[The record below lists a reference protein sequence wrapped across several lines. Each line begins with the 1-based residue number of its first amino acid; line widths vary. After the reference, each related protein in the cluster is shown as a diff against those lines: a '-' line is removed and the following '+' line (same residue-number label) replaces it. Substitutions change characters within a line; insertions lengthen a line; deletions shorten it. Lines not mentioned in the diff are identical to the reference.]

1 MRRDPVLVPL
11 AAVALLLAV
20 PIPLP
25 LPGAAATGAADLVSL
40 LLVLCCA
47 PLLLRPRLDDAQR
60 LSPRVL
66 PVIAVPAVACAV
78 VTVTAD
84 DPLAAVPGFA
94 RHLQVFV
101 LLPLALLVALRAP
114 GTARWAAGL
123 LLLPAVVQGTVGT
136 VQYLTGTGAS
146 YMGEDIRAVG
156 TYGPQNVMGMA
167 GVVAAGVVV
176 AVAFALGGPP
186 RAPGP
191 RAPRA
196 LARSLAAPLCAV
208 VLLVPLAVSFSR
220 GAWIA
225 TAVACA
231 AMVLLAGRLSR
242 RALIL
247 VVCGGVLAV
256 GLAAAG
262 SGQVADRLTSI
273 GRVTDTPDQSVI
285 DRYALWDAALT
296 MWRQEPW
303 TGVGPRGFPDHRDAA
318 ASVALSSGSDTGG
331 AGWEFERQQLL
342 SPHNM
347 YLLVLAEQGLLGA
360 TAAFGAWAVLL
371 TGCARRLRGVPPGPS
386 RRLGL
391 AATGLLIWQLVNFL
405 YADIGGPTTVLT
417 GLALGLAAWW
427 ALAPASATG
436 VTGVHGVTGNPG
448 DPVGTAAPAGT
459 GARR

>member
-1 MRRDPVLVPL
+1 M
-11 AAVALLLAV
+11 AAVTLLLAV
-20 PIPLP
+20 PVPLP
-25 LPGAAATGAADLVSL
+25 LPGAAATGVADLASL
-40 LLVLCCA
+40 FLVLCCV
-47 PLLLRPRLDDAQR
+47 PLLLRPRPAGAER

-66 PVIAVPAVACAV
+66 LVVAVPAVACAV
-78 VTVTAD
+78 VTVAAG

-101 LLPLALLVALRAP
+101 LIPLALLVALRAP
-114 GTARWAAGL
+114 GPARWAAAL

-136 VQYLTGTGAS
+136 IQYLTGTGAS

-167 GVVAAGVVV
+167 GVVAAGMVV

-186 RAPGP
+186 RAPDA
-191 RAPRA
+191 RRTRTPRA
-196 LARSLAAPLCAV
+196 LTRSLAAPLCAV
-208 VLLVPLAVSFSR
+208 ALLVPLVVSFSR

-231 AMVLLAGRLSR
+231 AMLLLAGRLSR
-242 RALIL
+242 RVLLLLA
-247 VVCGGVLAV
+247 CGSVLAV

-273 GRVTDTPDQSVI
+273 VRVTDTPDQSVI

-296 MWRQEPW
+296 MWREEPW
-303 TGVGPRGFPDHRDAA
+303 TGVGPRGFADHRDAA

-360 TAAFGAWAVLL
+360 TATFGAWAVLL
-371 TGCARRLRGVPPGPS
+371 VGCLRRLRIVPPGPS

-391 AATGLLIWQLVNFL
+391 AATGLLLWQLVNFL
-405 YADIGGPTTVLT
+405 YADIGGPTTVVT
-417 GLALGLAAWW
+417 GLAFGLAAWW
-427 ALAPASATG
+427 ALAPESATG
-436 VTGVHGVTGNPG
+436 VG
-448 DPVGTAAPAGT
+448 DT

>member
-1 MRRDPVLVPL
+1 MAGAVRRDPVLVPL
-11 AAVALLLAV
+11 TAVALLLAV

-25 LPGAAATGAADLVSL
+25 LPGAAATGAADLASL
-40 LLVLCCA
+40 LLVLCCV
-47 PLLLRPRLDDAQR
+47 PLLLRPRPGDADR

-66 PVIAVPAVACAV
+66 LVVAVPAAACAV
-78 VTVTAD
+78 VTAAAG

-101 LLPLALLVALRAP
+101 LIPLALLVALRAP
-114 GTARWAAGL
+114 DTARWAVVP

-136 VQYLTGTGAS
+136 IQYLTGTGAS
-146 YMGEDIRAVG
+146 YMGEDVRAVG

-186 RAPGP
+186 RAPG
-191 RAPRA
+191 APRPRTPRE
-196 LARSLAAPLCAV
+196 LARSFAAPLCAGA
-208 VLLVPLAVSFSR
+208 LLVPLVASFSR

-231 AMVLLAGRLSR
+231 VMLLFAGRLSR
-242 RALIL
+242 RALVL
-247 VVCGGVLAV
+247 LLCGSVLAV

-262 SGQVADRLTSI
+262 SGRVADRLTSI
-273 GRVTDTPDQSVI
+273 GRVTETPDQSVI

-296 MWRQEPW
+296 MWSREPW
-303 TGVGPRGFPDHRDAA
+303 TGVGPRGFPDHRDAT
-318 ASVALSSGSDTGG
+318 ASVALSAGSDTAG

-360 TAAFGAWAVLL
+360 TAAFGAWAILL
-371 TGCARRLRGVPPGPS
+371 TGCLRRLRGVPPGTP

-391 AATGLLIWQLVNFL
+391 AATGLLTWQLVNFL

-417 GLALGLAAWW
+417 GLAFGLAAWW

-436 VTGVHGVTGNPG
+436 AGTPGAPG
-448 DPVGTAAPAGT
+448 DI